1 MKKEEACLYKMSDI
15 QEEIDKILLEK
26 AKSALEEIK

>member
-15 QEEIDKILLEK
+15 QAEIEEYLLEK
-26 AKSALEEIK
+26 AKSALSGGK